1 MFANCF
7 FMKRTFY
14 SMLTLLVCVI
24 GAMTGCTTKMI
35 PDWLNVDKATVTLDA
50 AGEGTALITVEASR
64 AWTATPSASWVKV
77 VTDDTALTVSAEP
90 NETGF
95 DRTADV
101 VIVAG
106 PAEFTVKVVQVG
118 REPLTAYYRFMT
130 DMQGAT
136 ISPSGK
142 FVGAYTARA
151 DESTGGQIEWDVYL
165 IDLATNEKK
174 LLATLPYSL
183 YQFDGVR
190 AVTDEGIVLMDN
202 DMIQTVVMKE
212 GEADY
217 MLPGFADVENI
228 RIAATSAGDGSVWV
242 GYATGPTGMVP
253 VKYVN
258 GVPERMEMPETNFR
272 GQEVGSVVVR
282 GCSAD
287 GSMVYGSTW
296 DNLDFGMLYWDKEG
310 HVHWAGEDIYQV
322 EPTEM
327 IGPMGEPYTD
337 YLVTGLQVQA
347 DAFNMSPN
355 GRYIGGLYY
364 KEEVNADRTDV
375 ITTQIAAVYD
385 TEEHKT
391 IILSDYS
398 GYGGVTAVTDDGLAL
413 ISKSMQS
420 YYCQTDVVNLATGE
434 NLGAGID
441 YVMDKFGLLLPA
453 SHGVTYLPI
462 GGKAAF
468 GEEAAPGNNL
478 MWYWYVAAR

>member
-1 MFANCF
+1 
-7 FMKRTFY
+7 MKRTFY
-14 SMLTLLVCVI
+14 FMLTLLAACAI
-24 GAMTGCTTKMI
+24 GCMSGCTTKET
-35 PDWLNVDKATVTLDA
+35 PDWLDVDKATITLDA
-50 AGEGTALITVEASR
+50 AGELTSLITVESSTS
-64 AWTATPSASWVKV
+64 WTATPSASWVKV
-77 VTDDTALTVSAEP
+77 ETEATTLTVSAEP
-90 NETGF
+90 NETVA
-95 DRTADV
+95 DRSAEL
-101 VIVAG
+101 IIKAG
-106 PAEFTVKVVQVG
+106 AAEMTIQVVQVG

-130 DMQGAT
+130 DMQGAA

-142 FVGAYTARA
+142 FVGAYAARA

-165 IDLATNEKK
+165 IDLSTNEKK
-174 LLATLPYSL
+174 LLATLSYSL

-190 AVTDEGIVLMDN
+190 AVTDEGVLLMDN
-202 DMIQTVVMKE
+202 DMIQTVVMAE

-217 MLPGFADVENI
+217 MLSGFEDVENI
-228 RIAATSAGDGSVWV
+228 RIAATSAGDGAVWV

-258 GVPERMEMPETNFR
+258 GVPERMEMPKTNFR
-272 GQEVGSVVVR
+272 GQEVGNVVVR

-287 GSMVYGSTW
+287 GSMAYGSTW
-296 DNLDFGMLYWDKEG
+296 DNLDFGMLYWDKDG

-327 IGPMGEPYTD
+327 IGPTGEPYTD
-337 YLVTGLQVQA
+337 YLVTGMQVQA

-364 KEEVNADRTDV
+364 KEVVNADRTDV
-375 ITTQIAAVYD
+375 VTTQIAAVYD
-385 TEEHKT
+385 TQERKT
-391 IILSDYS
+391 IILSDYA
-398 GYGGVTAVTDDGLAL
+398 GYGGVTAVTDEGLAL
-413 ISKSMQS
+413 ISTSMMS
-420 YYCQTDVVNLATGE
+420 LYCQTEVIDLNTGE

-468 GEEAAPGNNL
+468 GEEAAPGGNL
-478 MWYWYVAAR
+478 MWYWYVAAK

>member
-1 MFANCF
+1 MLVNCF

-14 SMLTLLVCVI
+14 SMLTLLACAI
-24 GAMTGCTTKMI
+24 GLLAGCTKNES
-35 PDWLNVDKATVTLDA
+35 PDWVDVDKVTVTLDA
-50 AGEGTALITVEASR
+50 AGETAVIIAVESSTS
-64 AWTATPSASWVKV
+64 WTATPSASWVQV
-77 VTDDTALTVSAEP
+77 AVEATTLSVTAEP
-90 NETGF
+90 NEAVA
-95 DRTADV
+95 DRTADL
-101 VIVAG
+101 VIQAG
-106 PAEFTVKVVQVG
+106 SANITIKVVQV
-118 REPLTAYYRFMT
+118 RCETQTAYYRSMT

-142 FVGAYTARA
+142 FVGAYTARV
-151 DESTGGQIEWDVYL
+151 DKGGQIEWEVYL

-190 AVTDEGIVLMDN
+190 AVTDEGIVLMDH
-202 DMIQTVVMKE
+202 DMIQTVLMKE

-217 MLPGFADVENI
+217 MLPGFEDVEDI

-253 VKYVN
+253 VKYVH
-258 GVPERMEMPETNFR
+258 GVPERMEMPKTNFR
-272 GQEVGSVVVR
+272 GQEVGNVVVR

-287 GSMVYGSTW
+287 GSMAYGSTW
-296 DNLDFGMLYWDKEG
+296 DNLDFGMLYWDKDG

-347 DAFNMSPN
+347 EAFNMSPN

-375 ITTQIAAVYD
+375 VITQIAAVYD

-413 ISKSMQS
+413 ISQSMQS

-434 NLGAGID
+434 NLGDGID
-441 YVMDKFGLLLPA
+441 YVMDKFGLVLPA
-453 SHGVTYLPI
+453 SHGLTYLPI
-462 GGKAAF
+462 GGQAAF

-478 MWYWYVAAR
+478 MWYWYVVAR